1 MLLRLV
7 EDADVVVEGFRP
19 GVMDRLGVGYEAL
32 RERNPGIVFCSITGY
47 GQTGPYTA
55 RSGHDMNYLG
65 LIGMLDLTGPAD
77 GAPVQ
82 SAGQIADLGGGGLMA
97 AYSILAALREA
108 ERTGR
113 GQAVDVSMADGALSW
128 LTMVAGQ
135 YLADGRVPGRG
146 AESLTGG
153 IVCYRPYACADG
165 HVTLGAL
172 EPKFWAAWCAGVGR
186 DDLMDKAFDP
196 PGSDTHAE
204 VERIFAERTRDE
216 WAAFAD
222 QHDCCLEPVLDLG
235 EALDSELVREREMVV
250 EVDQPGAQ
258 APVRPAGP
266 PGQVLGHPGR
276 RHPARPG
283 AGRAHRAGAGGPG
296 LHARAGGRAGVRGRG
311 RRAAGGR
318 HRQLPV
324 MNRDGLLKMS
334 ELADASGVSAGTIK
348 HYLREGLLGKGEDV
362 VRTSRNMA
370 YYPPGFVER
379 IRLIKQLQEE
389 RFMPLQAIRRVLEDD
404 PDRARALVELEDRI
418 LDRALAGDESRV
430 SAAQLS
436 KRLDIPR
443 EALDRMVEIG
453 LLTPNSRGFSPRDV
467 QVVEAIG
474 RFRAGGYDEQ
484 IGFTVYDTLRYKRAM
499 ESLVSEEVEVVL
511 ERLAGELEPD
521 AVVDLLEAG
530 LEPLRD
536 FIAALHSKLLIEEL
550 QRQRGSR

>member
-1 MLLRLV
+1 
-7 EDADVVVEGFRP
+7 
-19 GVMDRLGVGYEAL
+19 
-32 RERNPGIVFCSITGY
+32 
-47 GQTGPYTA
+47 
-55 RSGHDMNYLG
+55 
-65 LIGMLDLTGPAD
+65 
-77 GAPVQ
+77 
-82 SAGQIADLGGGGLMA
+82 
-97 AYSILAALREA
+97 
-108 ERTGR
+108 
-113 GQAVDVSMADGALSW
+113 
-128 LTMVAGQ
+128 
-135 YLADGRVPGRG
+135 
-146 AESLTGG
+146 
-153 IVCYRPYACADG
+153 
-165 HVTLGAL
+165 
-172 EPKFWAAWCAGVGR
+172 
-186 DDLMDKAFDP
+186 
-196 PGSDTHAE
+196 
-204 VERIFAERTRDE
+204 
-216 WAAFAD
+216 
-222 QHDCCLEPVLDLG
+222 
-235 EALDSELVREREMVV
+235 
-250 EVDQPGAQ
+250 
-258 APVRPAGP
+258 
-266 PGQVLGHPGR
+266 
-276 RHPARPG
+276 
-283 AGRAHRAGAGGPG
+283 
-296 LHARAGGRAGVRGRG
+296 
-311 RRAAGGR
+311 
-318 HRQLPV
+318 

-443 EALDRMVEIG
+443 EALDRMVDIG

-484 IGFTVYDTLRYKRAM
+484 IGFTVYDTLRYKRAL

-530 LEPLRD
+530 LDPLRD